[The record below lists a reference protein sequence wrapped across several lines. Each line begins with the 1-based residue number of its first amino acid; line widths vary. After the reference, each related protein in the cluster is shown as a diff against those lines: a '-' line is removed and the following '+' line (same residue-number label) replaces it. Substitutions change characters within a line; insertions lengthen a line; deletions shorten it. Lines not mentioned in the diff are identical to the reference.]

1 MDMTRFTG
9 SSNFFRAE
17 DLRPDTLIKTSIVSV
32 ALREFKDGEKAVVY
46 TDFQGKGVVLNV
58 TRAQVLY
65 AAYGLESENWIGK
78 PIIIRLGEEKFEGK
92 KVGAVA
98 IEAMAPTR
106 LGVEQ
111 RPALFERRGS
121 TTITSGHRMPPTPP
135 AIETVKQNPITG
147 DENEGEGERTPPITR
162 VPEGRAEFDDDLPF

>member
-1 MDMTRFTG
+1 MELPMDMTRFTG
-9 SSNFFRAE
+9 SNFFRAE

-78 PIIIRLGEEKFEGK
+78 PIIVRLGEEKFEGK

-106 LGVEQ
+106 LGAER
-111 RPALFERRGS
+111 RPAPRIESEGRRGS
-121 TTITSGHRMPPTPP
+121 TDIRSGKG
-135 AIETVKQNPITG
+135 AWDDG
-147 DENEGEGERTPPITR
+147 APPIDEMLGS
-162 VPEGRAEFDDDLPF
+162 PDPDDTEL